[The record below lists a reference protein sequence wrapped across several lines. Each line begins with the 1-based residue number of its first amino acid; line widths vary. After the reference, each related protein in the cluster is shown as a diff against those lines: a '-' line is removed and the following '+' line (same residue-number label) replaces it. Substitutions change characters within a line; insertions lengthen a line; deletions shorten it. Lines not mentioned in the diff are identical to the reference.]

1 MLKMCDID
9 IRFYCHVCNGVKICS
24 RTTLQMKFYY
34 PIEVNYFHANIFLA
48 LLRWEN
54 KATPI
59 YITNKILN
67 LEGSFINL
75 FTLFQS

>member
-1 MLKMCDID
+1 M
-9 IRFYCHVCNGVKICS
+9 
-24 RTTLQMKFYY
+24 TFYY